1 MGRSYRTYLAGET
14 VYVCRGCGNHLAVQ
28 ESVMSRNF
36 TGQHG
41 RAYLCRH
48 VVNVYTSAEAEDRT
62 MRTGKHTVRDLYCSV
77 CHHVLGWKYDF
88 AYEPGEKYKEGK
100 FIIEREMIV
109 ERPEG
114 KRNLDKPV
122 IEEVVVRQ
130 VPVGRG

>member
-130 VPVGRG
+130 V